1 MDRFNSLVQ
10 ETYQLSEDEYLQK
23 TKNTQ
28 DQTYSLIYRENGR
41 YSEPVELTHGVE
53 NPEDIEQLVIGGTG
67 KRRHR
72 TPRTQRTHRG
82 GIRMKVT
89 RRLKQNILNHPREWT
104 QGADLFKRHLFDFQE
119 LMMLTEY
126 RTTIINTKDNAVV
139 VTQKPRTRNKVQLR

>member
-1 MDRFNSLVQ
+1 
-10 ETYQLSEDEYLQK
+10 
-23 TKNTQ
+23 
-28 DQTYSLIYRENGR
+28 
-41 YSEPVELTHGVE
+41 
-53 NPEDIEQLVIGGTG
+53 
-67 KRRHR
+67 
-72 TPRTQRTHRG
+72 
-82 GIRMKVT
+82 MKVT

>member
-53 NPEDIEQLVIGGTG
+53 NPEDIEQLVIGAQENG
-67 KRRHR
+67 
-72 TPRTQRTHRG
+72 
-82 GIRMKVT
+82 VT
-89 RRLKQNILNHPREWT
+89 ELLEPRE
-104 QGADLFKRHLFDFQE
+104 H
-119 LMMLTEY
+119 TE
-126 RTTIINTKDNAVV
+126 VE
-139 VTQKPRTRNKVQLR
+139 